1 MIKGI
6 GIDIIEI
13 KRIKKLIGID
23 NKFIEKIFT
32 PKEIDYCKNKVRKEQ
47 HYGARFAAK
56 ESFLKAL
63 GTGLRSGMSWKDVS
77 IKNDKLGKPKI
88 ELHGK
93 TLEKFNNMKCKQIHL
108 SISHTK
114 EYAIAY
120 VIIE

>member
-6 GIDIIEI
+6 GIDIVEI
-13 KRIKKLIGID
+13 KRIKKLIERD

-32 PKEIDYCKNKVRKEQ
+32 QKEIDYCKKKFRKEQ

-56 ESFLKAL
+56 ESFFKAL
-63 GTGLRSGMSWKDVS
+63 GTGWRDGMKWKDIS
-77 IKNDKLGKPKI
+77 IENDKLGKPKV

-93 TLEKFNNMKCKQIHL
+93 TLEKFKKIKYKQIHL

>member
-6 GIDIIEI
+6 GIDIVEI
-13 KRIKKLIGID
+13 KRIKKVIEKD

-32 PKEIDYCKNKVRKEQ
+32 QKEIDYCEKKFRKEQ

-56 ESFLKAL
+56 ESFFKAL
-63 GTGLRSGMSWKDVS
+63 GTGWRDGMKWKDIS
-77 IKNDKLGKPKI
+77 IRNDKLGKPKV
-88 ELHGK
+88 ELHGETFK
-93 TLEKFNNMKCKQIHL
+93 KIKYKQIHL

>member
-13 KRIKKLIGID
+13 KRVKKLIERD
-23 NKFIEKIFT
+23 NKFVEKIFT
-32 PKEIDYCKNKVRKEQ
+32 PKEINYCKNKIRKEQ

-77 IKNDKLGKPKI
+77 IKNDKLGKPKVG
-88 ELHGK
+88 LYGK
-93 TLEKFNNMKCKQIHL
+93 TLEKFKKMKCKQIHL